1 MKVFVDTS
9 AFYALASA
17 TDEFHEPARE
27 IYEGLLR
34 KDAELLTS
42 SYVLVESFALI
53 QSRLGFPVL
62 QEFVSSIEGLIRVI
76 WVDEELH
83 RRAWALLQQRQTVS
97 LVDCTSFLIARGEG
111 CQVFAFDED
120 FAREG
125 LAVLPGSVSAEGL
138 LA

>member
-17 TDEFHEPARE
+17 SDEFHGPARAL
-27 IYEGLLR
+27 YEKLLR
-34 KDAELLTS
+34 EDAELLTS

-53 QSRLGFPVL
+53 QSRLGFAVL
-62 QEFVSSIEGLIRVI
+62 REFVSSIEGLLRII
-76 WVDEELH
+76 WVDERLH
-83 RRAWALLQQRQTVS
+83 RRAWELLEKRQTVS
-97 LVDCTSFLIARGEG
+97 LVDCASFLIAKAEG

-125 LAVLPGSVSAEGL
+125 LAVLPPIQG
-138 LA
+138 